1 MPYDYRLT
9 AVVPASAQEIY
20 SAWLDSVAHSE
31 MTGGQARMSDE
42 IGAEVSAWDGYITG
56 RNLELVPHQRIV
68 QSWRTTEFTDDH
80 GDSIITLT
88 LEDDDGG
95 TLLTLVHS
103 NVPNDQTSYEQGG
116 WQERYFEP
124 MAEYFSKR
132 VGIGKSAKAA
142 PTPMRKRATKKA
154 KPKRKSKRALPKAKK
169 KTVKKKSVKK
179 KAERS

>member
-68 QSWRTTEFTDDH
+68 QSWRTTETA
-80 GDSIITLT
+80 I
-88 LEDDDGG
+88 
-95 TLLTLVHS
+95 
-103 NVPNDQTSYEQGG
+103 
-116 WQERYFEP
+116 
-124 MAEYFSKR
+124 
-132 VGIGKSAKAA
+132 
-142 PTPMRKRATKKA
+142 
-154 KPKRKSKRALPKAKK
+154 
-169 KTVKKKSVKK
+169 
-179 KAERS
+179 